1 MDRYI
6 TGDVIKKLRESK
18 KLTQEEL
25 AGKLFVTSKA
35 ISKWETGKG
44 YPDVSLLEPLAEA
57 LGISVIELLSGNDVK
72 NANKSAN
79 VARSKIYV
87 CPVCGN
93 VIHSLGDAVISCCGV
108 ILPALESE
116 EPDEEHRI
124 KVEVVEDEYYVTVD
138 HPMTK
143 DHYISFFAAL
153 SDQGVQILK
162 LYPQGPCDG
171 RFKINRVKYLL
182 AYCNR
187 HGLFR
192 VKM

>member
-79 VARSKIYV
+79 VA
-87 CPVCGN
+87 
-93 VIHSLGDAVISCCGV
+93 
-108 ILPALESE
+108 
-116 EPDEEHRI
+116 
-124 KVEVVEDEYYVTVD
+124 
-138 HPMTK
+138 
-143 DHYISFFAAL
+143 
-153 SDQGVQILK
+153 
-162 LYPQGPCDG
+162 
-171 RFKINRVKYLL
+171 
-182 AYCNR
+182 
-187 HGLFR
+187 
-192 VKM
+192 